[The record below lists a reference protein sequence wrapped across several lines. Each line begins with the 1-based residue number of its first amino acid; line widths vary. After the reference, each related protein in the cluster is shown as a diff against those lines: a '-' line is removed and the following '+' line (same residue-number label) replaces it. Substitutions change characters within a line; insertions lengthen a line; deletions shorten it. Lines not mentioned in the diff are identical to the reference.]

1 MANIITVT
9 NVLGAMATNC
19 YMAVNTDTRE
29 TVIIDPAAKADF
41 IIKRCKEQQYKVVG
55 ILLTH
60 GHFDHIGALAG
71 LKAEYPV
78 AKVYAGK
85 EEADVLHNSAVNMSI
100 DFPPEI
106 STDADIYVDDGHT
119 IYDCEMQTQNK
130 GDLRKR
136 SRYYQGQIDTYNL
149 DPGEDYNLLKKTY
162 VIFIC
167 TFDLFGEERYIYT
180 FESRCEQNPD
190 LKLGDESVKVFV
202 NTKGTVGDVSDTFKE
217 LLHFIDTSEIK
228 DYDSELVNDL
238 KDALVDARKRT
249 DWRGYYMTMKEYLT
263 EATREARAEAITE
276 GRAEG
281 REQGRAEGRAE
292 GKAEALDRY
301 VKRSI
306 KNGVDRGIIISDI
319 MEDYDLSREA
329 AEEKVRKCCV

>member
-1 MANIITVT
+1 MSKENLEKEYSELGFSNKFMFGKIMRDERRAKPFLEEILGFPIHHIEYIEREKDVDV
-9 NVLGAMATNC
+9 NV
-19 YMAVNTDTRE
+19 DSH
-29 TVIIDPAAKADF
+29 
-41 IIKRCKEQQYKVVG
+41 G
-55 ILLTH
+55 IRT
-60 GHFDHIGALAG
+60 
-71 LKAEYPV
+71 
-78 AKVYAGK
+78 
-85 EEADVLHNSAVNMSI
+85 
-100 DFPPEI
+100 
-106 STDADIYVDDGHT
+106 DIYVDDGHT

-217 LLHFIDTSEIK
+217 LLHFIDTSEIR

-281 REQGRAEGRAE
+281 REQGRAEG
-292 GKAEALDRY
+292 KAEALDRY